1 MTDVTDS
8 RPDPAHRPF
17 DAPAQGARTRG
28 IRATLWWVLGANV
41 GVAIFKLVYG
51 YVAGTMALQAD
62 GLHSVLDASS
72 NVIGLV
78 AMHFASN
85 PPDAGHPYGHRKFE
99 TLAAAGIGLLIAGGV
114 VEIAASA
121 VGAVLHGRPAPA
133 IGWGGFAIV
142 GGTIVVNTAVSRL
155 EARAGK
161 EFQSAVLVADAAHTR
176 SDAIASIA
184 VLLSFVAARFHVAW
198 ADAAGA
204 AVVLVIIGRTAYIVL
219 RDSGEVFADTARLDP
234 VLVRRVVLAVDGVR
248 GCHSIRSRGPRDH
261 IHVDMHLLADPDLTI
276 AEAHD
281 LAHRVE
287 SALRDRFTE
296 VADVLVHTE
305 PATPEELAETHLDG
319 REAQD

>member
-1 MTDVTDS
+1 VAS
-8 RPDPAHRPF
+8 SHPDPAHRPF
-17 DAPAQGARTRG
+17 DAPDQGARARG
-28 IRATLWWVLGANV
+28 IRGTLLWVLVANV
-41 GVAIFKLVYG
+41 AVAAFKLAYG
-51 YVAGTMALQAD
+51 WVAGSMALEAD
-62 GLHSVLDASS
+62 GLHSVLDGSS

-78 AMHFASN
+78 AMHFASS

-121 VGAVLHGRPAPA
+121 ISAVVHHRPAPD

-142 GGTIVVNTAVSRL
+142 LGTIATNTAISRL
-155 EARAGK
+155 EASAGK
-161 EFQSAVLVADAAHTR
+161 KYQSAVLVADAAHTR
-176 SDAIASIA
+176 SDAIASVA
-184 VLLSFVAARFHVAW
+184 VLLSFVAARFGIAW

-204 AVVLVIIGRTAYIVL
+204 AVVLVIIGRTAWVVL
-219 RDSGEVFADTARLDP
+219 RDSGEVFSDTARLDP
-234 VLVRRVVLAVDGVR
+234 VLVRKLVLSIEGVR
-248 GCHSIRSRGPRDH
+248 GCHSIRSRGSRDH

-276 AEAHD
+276 LEAHE

-287 SALRDRFTE
+287 SALREKFTE

-319 REAQD
+319 REV